1 MCGRFTNTL
10 GPEELTKQLGKSIGV
25 QIRESASADAW
36 NVSPT
41 DPVVTVLAKNGVPEA
56 RTLRWSLVPPWASEL
71 KLPRP
76 LFNARA
82 EGLIE
87 RGNYA
92 GVTPDAGHR
101 ALVLADG
108 FYEWEHPEDKKRKPQ
123 PYRFTVEDGRAFAFA
138 AVWVTNH
145 RVEGGPIESCSIITC
160 DSAPNPLVSKVHNRM
175 PVILIEP
182 EELRAWLSPDVE
194 PQDAMTLCRAFPP
207 ERMSLESREPASQ
220 NITEQL
226 ALPT

>member
-10 GPEELTKQLGKSIGV
+10 GPEELTKQLGESIGV
-25 QIRESASADAW
+25 RIRESASTDAW
-36 NVSPT
+36 NVCPT
-41 DPVVTVLAKNGVPEA
+41 DPVVTVVATDGVPET

-101 ALVLADG
+101 GLVLADG

-138 AVWVTNH
+138 AVWTTN
-145 RVEGGPIESCSIITC
+145 RKIEGGPIESCSIITC
-160 DSAPNPLVSKVHNRM
+160 DSAPNPLLSRVHDRM
-175 PVILIEP
+175 PVILTDP
-182 EELRAWLSPDVE
+182 EELRVWLSPDVA
-194 PQDAMTLCRAFPP
+194 PLDAMTLCRAFPA
-207 ERMSLESREPASQ
+207 ERMSLEAREPASQ
-220 NITEQL
+220 NSSEQL
-226 ALPT
+226 TILT